1 MRSGEDDLIEIR
13 TQHGDP
19 AEETARCKL
28 EDYLRRYPTLKRWSL
43 VDVVIDSGVKISH
56 SHPVLTLV
64 PHTNEWRLVADFVH
78 EQIHW
83 FEAQNG
89 QATTWAISILEA
101 MFPDAPV
108 SYPVGAGD
116 STHLHLIVC
125 LLELLA
131 LEAIHQEMVEEFV
144 NSYEH
149 YTWIYQ
155 SVLQHRDTIEA
166 VLRFCYPQL
175 VD

>member
-1 MRSGEDDLIEIR
+1 MTEIR
-13 TQHGDP
+13 TQHNDA
-19 AEETARCKL
+19 AEQIAKRKL
-28 EDYLRRYPTLKRWSL
+28 EDYLQRYPTLERWSL

-64 PHTNEWRLVADFVH
+64 PHENEWRLVADFIH

-83 FEAQNG
+83 FEAQN
-89 QATTWAISILEA
+89 QQETAWAISILQA

-131 LEAIHQEMVEEFV
+131 LEAVHNEMVEEFI

-149 YTWIYQ
+149 YTWIYGT
-155 SVLQHRDTIEA
+155 VLQNRDVIEA

-175 VD
+175 GR